1 MAHFY
6 LLGNT
11 SDCQMFGCVVQ
22 TAHKT
27 IVIDG
32 GTVYDDQQMID
43 FLRKRANG
51 CVHAWFFTH
60 PHHDHIGCFVAM
72 RKKFSDITVDKVYH
86 HFPGVE
92 ELIANARS
100 ETEEMLAQDIEQ
112 WDSFWAVQKLSAGDM
127 FEFDEVSV
135 QVLRVYNPEMKDNLV
150 NNSSTVYRIDGPRS
164 SILILGDLGVEGGNE
179 LMQNCPLA
187 LLQTDYTQMAHHGQW
202 GVSKEFY
209 DYVKP
214 KACIW
219 PSPDWLWDNDVGDGY
234 DTGPYQTVRTRE
246 WVSALGVTSHFVE
259 KDGIQR
265 IEI

>member
-1 MAHFY
+1 M
-6 LLGNT
+6 
-11 SDCQMFGCVVQ
+11 
-22 TAHKT
+22 
-27 IVIDG
+27 
-32 GTVYDDQQMID
+32 
-43 FLRKRANG
+43 
-51 CVHAWFFTH
+51 
-60 PHHDHIGCFVAM
+60 
-72 RKKFSDITVDKVYH
+72 
-86 HFPGVE
+86 
-92 ELIANARS
+92 
-100 ETEEMLAQDIEQ
+100 QDIEK
-112 WDSFWAVQKLSAGDM
+112 WDSFCAVQKLSAGDM

-150 NNSSTVYRIDGPRS
+150 NNRSTVYRIDGPRS

-179 LMQNCPLA
+179 LMQNCPPA

-219 PSPDWLWDNDVGDGY
+219 PSPDWLWDNDVGDGC

-246 WVSALGVTSHFVE
+246 WVSALGVISHFVE

-265 IEI
+265 IEIKVEKGFTETGEAFLMRLGESLQGVVFKEAWVIESFSNQVGEMLMIDCFVKNMA